1 MNKKNDDIQFG
12 DPETWH
18 QKVNEF
24 IDDQKPKTKKEILD
38 AANARGHFL
47 PGEFDYSNIKIGY
60 NDEVTKMLFEDNTAR
75 RCKDGKL
82 RDATDREYT
91 VEEAVKNNIEI
102 FQRRKSLNLGN
113 FNPNNNDPELLDYQ
127 RKFHYKLFR
136 KNK

>member
-1 MNKKNDDIQFG
+1 M
-12 DPETWH
+12 
-18 QKVNEF
+18 
-24 IDDQKPKTKKEILD
+24 
-38 AANARGHFL
+38 
-47 PGEFDYSNIKIGY
+47 PGEFDYSNTKIGY
-60 NDEVTKMLFEDNTAR
+60 NDEVTKMLFEDNTVR
-75 RCKDGKL
+75 RSKDGKL